1 MPIFDWLPR
10 YQMAWFKG
18 DLWAGLTA
26 GVMLIPQGMAYAMIA
41 GLPAVYG
48 LYAGLVPQLVY
59 MFFGTSRRL
68 AIGPVAMD
76 SLLVASALGTLSLAS
91 DGEYLI
97 AAIFM
102 AAIVGVIQL
111 GLGFLRLGFLSNM
124 LSRPVISGFTSGAA
138 IIIGVSQLRYV
149 LGVEFKGSSKLQEL
163 GWRTLQALPETNLY
177 AVVVGLATLAII
189 YILKRYAK
197 GVPSALVVV
206 ALGTLIVAMTGW
218 DSRGLPIVGHVPS
231 GLPDFAIPGL
241 HTGLLRSLLPLALT
255 LALIG
260 YTEAISIARASR
272 ERNPDHDL
280 DANQELVALGMS
292 NLLGSFWQSYPST
305 AGFSRS
311 VVNEEAGACTPMAGG
326 ISAIVIGLTLAFL
339 TPLFY
344 YLPEAVLGAIIFA
357 AVFKLVD
364 LSYALELWRSNRIE
378 AVMLSITF
386 LVTLTVG
393 LVEGILTGVFASL
406 AYTVYQLM
414 TPHIAEIGRVKG
426 TDYFR
431 NVDRF
436 RDDIILR
443 PDVLMFRFDAPI
455 FFGNADYFESE
466 LRQRIE
472 KRGPALK
479 TIVLNSEAITYID
492 STGQHMLV
500 RLIERLQQQGYT
512 VVISGA
518 IGPVREVILRG
529 KIGALISE
537 ERMFVRSSE
546 VMNYIDGVCA
556 PSEAQRKIALQGK
569 IETLPDNPAKPTP

>member
-1 MPIFDWLPR
+1 MPILDWLPR